1 MGLNISKK
9 LSVSYIQSLVLRV
22 LVVFLVISQMSQK
35 FILLFTYFDPEPLA

>member
-9 LSVSYIQSLVLRV
+9 FECILHPKFSFKSFSS
-22 LVVFLVISQMSQK
+22 FWFISQMSQR